1 MESSRH
7 VIENQ
12 KQTSSIIS
20 ETALARER
28 RPRHTTTTRADTT
41 APAQVSKLRAEWN
54 TPMRFRPP
62 IRGGELIKR
71 VNRVPLRHRREGG
84 AYVGD
89 KGSYT
94 RRAPTSGGAT
104 CRCAACPRSSS
115 GSASAPSC
123 GRPRRRAPC
132 GSSSSGPS
140 FGGGGRGPGPPGHRG
155 PARCAA
161 AAATRTGAPT
171 RLARRPA
178 FVSSPPALER
188 HSSIFPRTCPWRHQ
202 VS

>member
-71 VNRVPLRHRREGG
+71 VNRVPLRHRRE
-84 AYVGD
+84 AQHIL
-89 KGSYT
+89 
-94 RRAPTSGGAT
+94 
-104 CRCAACPRSSS
+104 
-115 GSASAPSC
+115 SAPDLVASLIDAEPC
-123 GRPRRRAPC
+123 LTAEELYVLLRALP
-132 GSSSSGPS
+132 
-140 FGGGGRGPGPPGHRG
+140 
-155 PARCAA
+155 
-161 AAATRTGAPT
+161 
-171 RLARRPA
+171 
-178 FVSSPPALER
+178 
-188 HSSIFPRTCPWRHQ
+188 
-202 VS
+202 